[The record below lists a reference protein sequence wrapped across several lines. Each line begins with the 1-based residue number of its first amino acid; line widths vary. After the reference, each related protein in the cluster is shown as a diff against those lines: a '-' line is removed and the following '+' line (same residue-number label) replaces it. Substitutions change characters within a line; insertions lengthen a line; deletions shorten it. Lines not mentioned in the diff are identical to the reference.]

1 MCVNMHNTLCGT
13 DLRNAALGNSTE
25 GPGTHKP
32 WPDFRLLWWFPGP
45 VRVISSLGDLL
56 LPRSGIIGEWGKAGA
71 GQAQDASSD
80 PFLLEQR
87 SSAFLAPGT
96 SFVEDNFSMDE
107 GGECFR
113 DDSSTLYLLCTLFL
127 LLLHYDI

>member
-1 MCVNMHNTLCGT
+1 MV
-13 DLRNAALGNSTE
+13 
-25 GPGTHKP
+25 
-32 WPDFRLLWWFPGP
+32 
-45 VRVISSLGDLL
+45 VSSLGDLL
-56 LPRSGIIGEWGKAGA
+56 LPRSGITGEWGKAGA

-80 PFLLEQR
+80 PCLLEQG

-107 GGECFR
+107 GGQCFW